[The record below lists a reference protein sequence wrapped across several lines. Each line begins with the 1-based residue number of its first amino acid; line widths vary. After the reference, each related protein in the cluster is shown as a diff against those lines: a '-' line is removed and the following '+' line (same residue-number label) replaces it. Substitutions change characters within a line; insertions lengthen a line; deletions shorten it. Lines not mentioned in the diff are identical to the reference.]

1 MADLLGFVLSGLV
14 SGALYALLA
23 TGLVLSYSASGLFN
37 FAHGAT
43 AYLCALAFYE
53 LHSGFGWPAVPTAVL
68 LVCVAA
74 PALGWGLDR
83 LMFRKLARV
92 GETAQIVATIGLL
105 VALPALGLWI
115 VELLE
120 DAGASVKP
128 AENQFGLPGVG
139 PSPARSWQLTDG
151 VGIDSDQ
158 LITWVATAVVA
169 VGLWILMRHTPLGL
183 KLRAAVDDR
192 SLVELR
198 GLSADRLSS
207 IAWMLSSGL
216 AGLAGVLATP
226 LLGLSA
232 HDFTLFL
239 FVSATAAV
247 LGRFVSIP
255 LAFAGGLGLGVLQNL
270 VAGYA
275 NFAERITGFRTA
287 VPFLILF
294 AGLLLMT
301 RRSRTAGTAAV
312 DAPPVDYLAGRS
324 RLRRWGPWTAAA
336 VLLAAAFYTVT
347 TPFWSGILAQGLALS
362 LVFVSFTVVTGLGA
376 MVSLAQAT
384 FVTGAALVAGLLMSH
399 GWPFVAAA
407 AVGTCAAAVLGAL
420 VALPALRLG
429 GRSLAL
435 ATLALAFLADQ
446 VLFQIGWLRN
456 GDTGWSIPRPVFG
469 PVDLNDDRAFG
480 VALLVLVTAA
490 VAALSAL
497 RGSPSGRAMLAVR
510 SAPAAA
516 MASGVSVV
524 RTKLVLFTLS
534 AGLAGFG
541 GVMYA
546 SYNTRVTATDF
557 TAMTGLIWLAV
568 VVAAGL
574 RRPQF
579 AVVAGLVY
587 ALVPHLVSD
596 YVTESVHLPVILFG
610 LAGLALANDPDGYC
624 AAVSVRVHRRR
635 LVRGGPAG
643 AGVGSGV
650 GAMAGAGAMVGVGTG
665 AGAGA
670 GVKSRPVSGGTGAE
684 PGSEAGVT
692 GGPVEARSGDGAE
705 LSGAPGGSPGGAS
718 RVPGGGTASASRA
731 PSEGPADASETS
743 SRSPAST
750 SPTPGGGPADAS
762 ETSSRSPAS
771 TSRIPSGSPAG
782 TSRAPSEGRADASET
797 SSQTPASTS
806 RIPGRSP
813 ASTSPTPGGGPADA
827 SETSSRSPA
836 SASRAVG
843 RGPVDAS
850 RAPGGDSA
858 GVARAGA
865 PPMASSSPAE
875 PPALELRAVRAGY
888 DGAPV
893 LHGVDLAVHPGEI
906 VALLGPN
913 GAGKSTTCRVAAGL
927 VGPLGGQVYVA
938 GRDATREGAVRRSRA
953 GVVLAPEGRGIFPAL
968 TIEENLAL
976 YLREKDQREAVYE
989 RFPGLAGRR
998 GVPAGSLSGGEQQML
1013 TLAPLLQRPPK
1024 VLIADEP
1031 SLGLAPRIVEEVFR
1045 LLTELRDTGTA
1056 LLLVEEKATEALG
1069 VADTVAYLAQGRVTW
1084 CGPRASV
1091 ETARLT
1097 EAYLGLAATPEADTG
1112 ADLDSDPGP
1121 TSPMNPTIPSQT
1133 RGGVRP

>member
-1 MADLLGFVLSGLV
+1 MSDLLGFVLSGLV

-53 LHSGFGWPAVPTAVL
+53 LHSGFGWPAVPTALL
-68 LVCVAA
+68 LVCVVA

-105 VALPALGLWI
+105 VALPALGLWV
-115 VELLE
+115 VELLQ

-139 PSPARSWQLTDG
+139 PSPAKNWQLMDG

-169 VGLWILMRHTPLGL
+169 IGLWVLMRHTPLGL
-183 KLRAAVDDR
+183 RLRAAVDNR

-198 GLSADRLSS
+198 GMSADRLSS
-207 IAWMLSSGL
+207 VAWMLSSGL

-226 LLGLSA
+226 LLGLSS

-247 LGRFVSIP
+247 LGRFMSIP

-275 NFAERITGFRTA
+275 DFAENITGFRTA

-301 RRSRTAGTAAV
+301 RRQRTAGTAAV
-312 DAPPVDYLAGRS
+312 DAPPIDYLAGKS
-324 RLRRWGPWTAAA
+324 WMRRWGPWAVGG
-336 VLLAAAFYTVT
+336 VLLALSFYTVT
-347 TPFWSGILAQGLALS
+347 TPFWSGILAQGLAIS
-362 LVFVSFTVVTGLGA
+362 LVFISFTVVTGLGA

-399 GWPFVAAA
+399 GWPFIAAA
-407 AVGTCAAAVLGAL
+407 LVGTCGAAVLGAL

-456 GDTGWSIPRPVFG
+456 GDTGWEIPRAVFG
-469 PVDLNDDRAFG
+469 PFDLSDDRAMG
-480 VALLVLVTAA
+480 VAMVVLVAVA

-497 RGSPSGRAMLAVR
+497 RGSATGRAMLAVR

-524 RTKLVLFTLS
+524 RTKLLLFTLS

-546 SYNTRVTATDF
+546 SFNTRITATDF

-568 VVAAGL
+568 VVAAGV

-579 AVVAGLVY
+579 AVVAGLVF
-587 ALVPHLVSD
+587 AIVPHLVAD
-596 YVTESVHLPVILFG
+596 YVTESVQLPVILFG

-624 AAVSVRVHRRR
+624 AAVSVRRHRRR
-635 LVRGGPAG
+635 VVGISAG
-643 AGVGSGV
+643 EIEDGL
-650 GAMAGAGAMVGVGTG
+650 GATG
-665 AGAGA
+665 DRRPPVAAE
-670 GVKSRPVSGGTGAE
+670 PVSVAAE
-684 PGSEAGVT
+684 PVSE
-692 GGPVEARSGDGAE
+692 
-705 LSGAPGGSPGGAS
+705 
-718 RVPGGGTASASRA
+718 RVGIGIGIGIGER
-731 PSEGPADASETS
+731 E
-743 SRSPAST
+743 
-750 SPTPGGGPADAS
+750 
-762 ETSSRSPAS
+762 
-771 TSRIPSGSPAG
+771 
-782 TSRAPSEGRADASET
+782 
-797 SSQTPASTS
+797 
-806 RIPGRSP
+806 
-813 ASTSPTPGGGPADA
+813 
-827 SETSSRSPA
+827 
-836 SASRAVG
+836 
-843 RGPVDAS
+843 
-850 RAPGGDSA
+850 
-858 GVARAGA
+858 
-865 PPMASSSPAE
+865 
-875 PPALELRAVRAGY
+875 PALALHDIHAGY

-893 LHGVDLAVHPGEI
+893 LHGVTLTVHPGEI

-913 GAGKSTTCRVAAGL
+913 GAGKSTTCKAAAGL
-927 VGPLGGQVYVA
+927 LAPTKGQIYVA
-938 GRDATREGAVRRSRA
+938 GADATRGGPVHRSRA

-968 TIEENLAL
+968 TIEENLTLHLPEAHA
-976 YLREKDQREAVYE
+976 RDAVYD
-989 RFPGLAGRR
+989 RFPGLAARR
-998 GVPAGSLSGGEQQML
+998 KVTAGSLSGGEQQML
-1013 TLAPLLQRPPK
+1013 ALAPLLQRPPK

-1031 SLGLAPRIVEEVFR
+1031 SLGLAPRVVDEVFR
-1045 LLTELRDTGTA
+1045 LLAELRDSGTG
-1056 LLLVEEKATEALG
+1056 LLLVEEKAAEVLG
-1069 VADTVAYLAQGRVTW
+1069 VADTVAYLAQGRVSW
-1084 CGPRASV
+1084 CGPRSEVRADQ
-1091 ETARLT
+1091 LT
-1097 EAYLGLAATPEADTG
+1097 EAYLGMAAQDRTE
-1112 ADLDSDPGP
+1112 
-1121 TSPMNPTIPSQT
+1121 
-1133 RGGVRP
+1133 GVGRP

>member
-1 MADLLGFVLSGLV
+1 MSDLLGFVLSGLV

-53 LHSGFGWPAVPTAVL
+53 LHSGFGWPAVPTALL
-68 LVCVAA
+68 LVLVVA

-105 VALPALGLWI
+105 VALPALGLWV

-139 PSPARSWQLTDG
+139 PSPAENWQLMDG

-169 VGLWILMRHTPLGL
+169 IGLWILMRHTPLGL
-183 KLRAAVDDR
+183 RLRAAVDNR

-198 GLSADRLSS
+198 GMSADRLSTV
-207 IAWMLSSGL
+207 AWMLSSGL

-226 LLGLSA
+226 LLGLSS

-247 LGRFVSIP
+247 LGRFMSIP

-275 NFAERITGFRTA
+275 DFAEKITGFRTA

-301 RRSRTAGTAAV
+301 RRQRTAGTAAV
-312 DAPPVDYLAGRS
+312 DAPPVDYLAGKS
-324 RLRRWGPWTAAA
+324 WMRRWGPWTVGG
-336 VLLAAAFYTVT
+336 VLLALSFYTVT
-347 TPFWSGILAQGLALS
+347 TPFWSGILAQGLAIS
-362 LVFVSFTVVTGLGA
+362 LVFISFTVVTGLGA

-384 FVTGAALVAGLLMSH
+384 FVTGAALVAGLLMSQ
-399 GWPFVAAA
+399 GWPFIAAA
-407 AVGTCAAAVLGAL
+407 LVGTCGAAVLGAL

-446 VLFQIGWLRN
+446 VLFQMGWLRN
-456 GDTGWSIPRPVFG
+456 GDTGWEIPRAVFG
-469 PVDLNDDRAFG
+469 PVDLSDDRAMG
-480 VALLVLVTAA
+480 VAMVVLVAAA

-497 RGSPSGRAMLAVR
+497 RGSATGRAMLAVR

-524 RTKLVLFTLS
+524 RTKLLLFTLS

-546 SYNTRVTATDF
+546 SFNTRITATDF
-557 TAMTGLIWLAV
+557 TAMTGLVWLAV
-568 VVAAGL
+568 VVAAGV

-579 AVVAGLVY
+579 AVVAGLVF
-587 ALVPHLVSD
+587 AIVPHLIAD
-596 YVTESVHLPVILFG
+596 YVTESVQLPVILFG

-624 AAVSVRVHRRR
+624 AAVSVRRHRRR
-635 LVRGGPAG
+635 VR
-643 AGVGSGV
+643 
-650 GAMAGAGAMVGVGTG
+650 
-665 AGAGA
+665 
-670 GVKSRPVSGGTGAE
+670 VSGAEVASGGELPQARPFPKPGAL
-684 PGSEAGVT
+684 P
-692 GGPVEARSGDGAE
+692 PD
-705 LSGAPGGSPGGAS
+705 P
-718 RVPGGGTASASRA
+718 
-731 PSEGPADASETS
+731 
-743 SRSPAST
+743 
-750 SPTPGGGPADAS
+750 
-762 ETSSRSPAS
+762 
-771 TSRIPSGSPAG
+771 RIGLRPRP
-782 TSRAPSEGRADASET
+782 
-797 SSQTPASTS
+797 QTPDGLKIPAPPAFEE
-806 RIPGRSP
+806 RGPGRSP
-813 ASTSPTPGGGPADA
+813 
-827 SETSSRSPA
+827 SS
-836 SASRAVG
+836 G
-843 RGPVDAS
+843 RGGS
-850 RAPGGDSA
+850 G
-858 GVARAGA
+858 
-865 PPMASSSPAE
+865 E
-875 PPALELRAVRAGY
+875 EEALALHDVHAGY

-893 LHGVDLAVHPGEI
+893 LHGVDLTVHPGEI
-906 VALLGPN
+906 LALLGPN

-927 VGPLGGQVYVA
+927 IAPTGGRIHVA
-938 GRDATREGAVRRSRA
+938 GADATGSGPVRRSRA
-953 GVVLAPEGRGIFPAL
+953 GVLLAPEGRGIFPSL

-976 YLREKDQREAVYE
+976 HLREAPARDAVYD
-989 RFPGLAGRR
+989 RFPGLAARR
-998 GVPAGSLSGGEQQML
+998 KVTAGALSGGEQQML
-1013 TLAPLLQRPPK
+1013 ALAPLLQRPPE

-1031 SLGLAPRIVEEVFR
+1031 SLGLAPRVVDEVFR
-1045 LLTELRDTGTA
+1045 LLAELRDAGTG
-1056 LLLVEEKATEALG
+1056 LLLVEEKAAEILG
-1069 VADTVAYLAQGRVTW
+1069 IADTVAYLAQGRVSW
-1084 CGPRASV
+1084 CGPRSEVRADQ
-1091 ETARLT
+1091 LT
-1097 EAYLGLAATPEADTG
+1097 QAYLGIAA
-1112 ADLDSDPGP
+1112 
-1121 TSPMNPTIPSQT
+1121 
-1133 RGGVRP
+1133 RGSTEGVGRP